1 MRKLLFIAAVFFI
14 LSSSKCKKDDEA
26 LKGNI
31 SLNIATTYNNSPLII
46 NKIYDYNGKKVRFTK
61 LSFFVSNI
69 NAVNL
74 SSLSGESLYKD
85 IAFFDFTSLD
95 DSVKATKGSDITYS
109 QFVDKYLS
117 INMNVGVNQ
126 GLNTK
131 KPKDYPSSNP
141 LSDAGNYWEDWNS
154 YIFLKLEG
162 LMDKDGDGKFESGIT
177 LHTGGNEVYQPLSF
191 KKSFNVSEGQ
201 TTTINFS
208 LDLNKL
214 LTGID
219 LTTINATHQTG
230 DLPTMKKLMG
240 NFPTALTLK

>member
-1 MRKLLFIAAVFFI
+1 MRKLLFIAAAFFI
-14 LSSSKCKKDDEA
+14 LSSSKCKKDDET

-46 NKIYDYNGKKVRFTK
+46 NKMYDYNGKKIRFTK
-61 LSFFVSNI
+61 LSFFVSYI
-69 NAVNL
+69 NAVN
-74 SSLSGESLYKD
+74 SSSISAESPYKD

-95 DSVKATKGSDITYS
+95 DSIKALKGSDITYN
-109 QFVDKYLS
+109 QFVDKYVS
-117 INMNVGVNQ
+117 IKMDAGVNKS
-126 GLNTK
+126 LNAK
-131 KPKDYPSSNP
+131 KPKDYPSSSP
-141 LSDAGNYWEDWNS
+141 LSDAGNYWDDWNS

-162 LMDKDGDGKFESGIT
+162 LIDKDGDGKLESGIT

-191 KKSFNVSEGQ
+191 PKSFSVSEGQ
-201 TTTINFS
+201 TTTLSFN